1 MYAVRHLSFHSF
13 TYVFILIMC
22 TSVLVGLGTCEAHL
36 ESTEVLPGAG
46 VTGSFQPSDASAGN

>member
-1 MYAVRHLSFHSF
+1 MCMQSDIYHFI
-13 TYVFILIMC
+13 ILIMC

-46 VTGSFQPSDASAGN
+46 VTGSSQPPDVSAGN